1 MSAEL
6 MNKSMMN
13 ISNAKFCCTILNMDL
28 REIYIYI
35 LSQVEVE
42 FAQVTTEV
50 FLAYCWGFL
59 FVCLFVLL
67 AHYDSLLLT
76 VKILGNRDSSF
87 LPF

>member
-1 MSAEL
+1 
-6 MNKSMMN
+6 MMN

-50 FLAYCWGFL
+50 FLAYCWGFFL
-59 FVCLFVLL
+59 FVCLFCLPIMT
-67 AHYDSLLLT
+67 HYC
-76 VKILGNRDSSF
+76 
-87 LPF
+87 